1 MRSAHGKQMY
11 SFEERCDNYI
21 QRARILAQIEKEER
35 AAKIDEYLDL
45 RKQRSI
51 KNYAQRFTQQE
62 NRMLNQLKGEK

>member
-11 SFEERCDNYI
+11 TFEQRCDLYVQRAKDICEIEREERLN
-21 QRARILAQIEKEER
+21 RIDI
-35 AAKIDEYLDL
+35 YLDL

-62 NRMLNQLKGEK
+62 NRMLNQLKEEK